1 MSDIEMI
8 KRGFAD
14 DHRGSVEFY
23 NDLDLSA
30 YKRFYIINNPSKG
43 TVRAW
48 HGHKKEGKLL
58 KVIKGSFLVGVV
70 EIDNWESPD
79 KNLKH
84 ESFEMNAESDILFIP
99 VSYTHLTLPT
109 KRIV

>member
-8 KRGFAD
+8 KEVSAD

-30 YKRFYIINNPSKG
+30 YKRFYIVNNPSKG
-43 TVRAW
+43 TVSMAW
-48 HGHKKEGKLL
+48 AQERREIT
-58 KVIKGSFLVGVV
+58 KVIKGSFLVGV

-79 KNLKH
+79 KK
-84 ESFEMNAESDILFIP
+84 P
-99 VSYTHLTLPT
+99 
-109 KRIV
+109 